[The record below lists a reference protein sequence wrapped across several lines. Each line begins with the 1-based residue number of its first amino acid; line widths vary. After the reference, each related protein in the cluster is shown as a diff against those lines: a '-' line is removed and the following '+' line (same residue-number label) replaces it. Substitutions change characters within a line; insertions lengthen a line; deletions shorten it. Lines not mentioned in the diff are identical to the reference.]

1 MPRHRLAA
9 LLALSALAVA
19 ALCGPASA
27 KSAPSFSQQP
37 NARATHDAEPTDLS
51 FSAFLAAARAHRIRS
66 LTLPEASNVA
76 TVVLR
81 SGKTRTTVL
90 PASDT
95 ALLERLARDGVE
107 VELGASRRTF
117 LPTFAFSLMLAVLL
131 AGISFA
137 IVSARRRGSGG
148 GPGSLRPALQMGLRP
163 SAVAPQVSE
172 VRFHDVAGCPE
183 AVEELQELVE
193 FLTAPER
200 FQRLGAKTP
209 RAALL
214 YGPSGTGKT
223 LLAKALAGEVGIPFY
238 ALSGSELVEKYVGV
252 GAARVRELFARA
264 RKEENGAVIFF
275 DEIDAVARARAGAE
289 GGNDSEREQTLN
301 ELLVQ
306 LDGFGSS
313 EKVICIAATNR
324 RDILDPALLRPGRF
338 GRQVPVDL
346 PSEQGRREI
355 LEVHASGKPLAE
367 DADLDRVAT
376 LSAGMSGAELA
387 ELLNEAAI
395 MAARAGRD
403 AIVQADLDEGQLR
416 VMLGPEKQQVKLAD
430 GELEVVSYHEAGH
443 ALAAELCP
451 NHENPQ
457 KVTVRQRG
465 RTGGLAFFGRTD
477 RLLEDV
483 DHIHERM
490 VVALA
495 GRAAEQ
501 LVFGKVSSG
510 AANDLEVVNG
520 LARHAV
526 QTLGLSRA
534 LGQLTSGTGLQRHQL
549 SNETLA
555 VADREVGRLVADAYR
570 DAIDLLGRNR
580 AALDRLAELLVT
592 QRDLERVDIE
602 LVVDGLEPAV
612 FRPEM
617 GPTALAA

>member
-1 MPRHRLAA
+1 MSRRRLAA
-9 LLALSALAVA
+9 LLFLAALAGA
-19 ALCGPASA
+19 AVCGPAA
-27 KSAPSFSQQP
+27 AAGAPAAEGRPTTTSDRQP
-37 NARATHDAEPTDLS
+37 ADLS

-66 LTLPEASNVA
+66 VTLSDGSDEA
-76 TVVLR
+76 TVVLT

-95 ALLERLARDGVE
+95 ALLERLANDGVE
-107 VELGASRRTF
+107 VELGTSRHPV
-117 LPTFAFSLMLAVLL
+117 LPPLALSIMLVVLFAA
-131 AGISFA
+131 ISFA
-137 IVSARRRGSGG
+137 VVSARRRGG
-148 GPGSLRPALQMGLRP
+148 GPNSLRPALKMGLRP
-163 SAVAPQVSE
+163 GAVAPQVSS
-172 VRFHDVAGCPE
+172 VRFDDVAGCPE

-193 FLTAPER
+193 FLAAPER

-252 GAARVRELFARA
+252 GAARVREIFARA
-264 RKEENGAVIFF
+264 RKEENGAIIFF
-275 DEIDAVARARAGAE
+275 DEIDAVARARSGAE

-306 LDGFGSS
+306 LDGFGSN

-338 GRQVPVDL
+338 GRQVAVDL
-346 PSEQGRREI
+346 PSAEGRRDI
-355 LEVHASGKPLAE
+355 LAVHASGKPLADE
-367 DADLDRVAT
+367 VDLDRVAT

-403 AIVQADLDEGQLR
+403 EIAQCDLDEGQLR
-416 VMLGPEKQQVKLAD
+416 VLLGPEKQQVKLAE

-465 RTGGLAFFGRTD
+465 RTGGLALFGRTD
-477 RLLEDV
+477 RLLDDV

-501 LVFGKVSSG
+501 IVFGKVSSG

-520 LARHAV
+520 LARQAV
-526 QTLGLSRA
+526 HTLGMSRE
-534 LGQLTSGTGLQRHQL
+534 LGQLTSGSGLQRHQL

-570 DAIDLLGRNR
+570 DAIDLLRANR
-580 AALDRLAELLVT
+580 PALDRLAELLVT

-602 LVVDGLEPAV
+602 LVVEGLKPAV
-612 FRPEM
+612 LRPEL
-617 GPTALAA
+617 GPTELAA